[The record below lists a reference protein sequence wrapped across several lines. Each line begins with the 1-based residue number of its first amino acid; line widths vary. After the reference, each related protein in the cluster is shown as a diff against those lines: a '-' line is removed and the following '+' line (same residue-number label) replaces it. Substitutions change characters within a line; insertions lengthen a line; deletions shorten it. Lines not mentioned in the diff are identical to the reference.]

1 MAFDKKRLVPI
12 DYTSRDFS
20 SIKDDL
26 VGYAKRYY
34 PDKFQD
40 FTEAS
45 FGSLMFDTVA
55 YVGDVLSF
63 YLDYQVNE
71 SFLDTANEYQNV
83 VKLSRQLGYKSSGI
97 PVSSGQI
104 SLYVIIPADI
114 SGEVSANTPDF
125 KYAPILRRGTKFST
139 DSGTTFTLA
148 EDVNFNSVNTEI
160 VVAAVNSTT
169 GVPLSYAVKA
179 YGQVISGELTTQTI
193 SVGEYERFPRFLLS
207 GDNIVEVISVFDSQG
222 NQFYEVDYLTQDTVY
237 IPVRNNS
244 INLSSQ
250 VLETEPVY
258 LLKSIPVPR
267 RYTSENINGEYFIQ
281 FGYGSEGNLT
291 NEAISD
297 PSKVALDLHGRD
309 HISDRSFDP
318 TKLIESDKLG
328 VAPTNTI
335 LTVVYRING
344 PNNVNIS
351 AKSLSRSSEE
361 VFDFNEIEALSS
373 VKIRS
378 VISSL
383 EFENENPIVGSS
395 RQDSAEEIKYKAYG
409 MFSSQNRAV
418 TQQDYISLIYNMP
431 PKFGS
436 VKRAAIVQDKNSFKR
451 NLNIYVVSEDQ
462 FGNLAFS
469 NDAMK
474 NNLKVWLSDN
484 KMINDTLDIL
494 DAKIVNFG
502 LEFTII
508 ADDNYN
514 AYNILTQATNS
525 LKFYFLRAKM
535 NIGEPIR
542 YGDILRVLKNV
553 DGLLD
558 VIDLQIVRKTGSSYS
573 TSIFNIDQMTTADG
587 RVVTSPSDV
596 IFEIKFP
603 DTDIVG
609 TVK

>member
-1 MAFDKKRLVPI
+1 M
-12 DYTSRDFS
+12 
-20 SIKDDL
+20 
-26 VGYAKRYY
+26 
-34 PDKFQD
+34 
-40 FTEAS
+40 
-45 FGSLMFDTVA
+45 
-55 YVGDVLSF
+55 
-63 YLDYQVNE
+63 
-71 SFLDTANEYQNV
+71 
-83 VKLSRQLGYKSSGI
+83 
-97 PVSSGQI
+97 
-104 SLYVIIPADI
+104 
-114 SGEVSANTPDF
+114 
-125 KYAPILRRGTKFST
+125 
-139 DSGTTFTLA
+139 
-148 EDVNFNSVNTEI
+148 
-160 VVAAVNSTT
+160 
-169 GVPLSYAVKA
+169 SYAVKA

-258 LLKSIPVPR
+258 LLESIPVPR

-587 RVVTSPSDV
+587 RMVTSPSDV